1 MLLKKKK
8 NHANL
13 VVSTAA
19 DFNINV
25 LDWWFR
31 ISNLCSVARTGEFKF
46 LKICVHWIFRFS
58 WYMGLVC
65 GCSKDC
71 IPMVRFVPQDQQCEK
86 DYFGVWISGL
96 CWEGTF
102 HTVFLSDT

>member
-1 MLLKKKK
+1 MRERRMRRPSKRGEVKGLFWSVENKRKEDGEGRHDHL
-8 NHANL
+8 
-13 VVSTAA
+13 TTT
-19 DFNINV
+19 
-25 LDWWFR
+25 
-31 ISNLCSVARTGEFKF
+31 SVARTGEFKF

-86 DYFGVWISGL
+86 DYFGV
-96 CWEGTF
+96 
-102 HTVFLSDT
+102 